1 MNPISDTAYY
11 CCGVRMEDAD
21 RKPSLCDDH
30 FARRFMD
37 ERGMRIYEPFRV
49 EKLPNISNIV
59 RCRVIDDFV
68 RDELQKDP
76 GTRVVTIGAGF
87 DTRPYRLHGGDW
99 TEIDEPQIIQYK
111 NERLPVAECPN
122 PLRRISIHFSAES
135 LAGKLGAVATDKP
148 VVVVM
153 EGVFMY
159 LAPGQIDSTLRD
171 IKSRFPRHLLLCDLM
186 NRAFFEK
193 VGQSVHSKL
202 AAAGAAFT
210 NRPDDPADIFRRN
223 GYMETANVP
232 MFRRA
237 MELGVLWDRARI
249 PAFVARL
256 MLGVLLK
263 ELNGFAVRR
272 FADG

>member
-11 CCGVRMEDAD
+11 CCGVRMEDAE
-21 RKPSLCDDH
+21 RKPSLCNDR

-37 ERGMRIYEPFRV
+37 ERGMRLYEPFRT
-49 EKLPNISNIV
+49 EKLPNVSNAV
-59 RCRVIDDFV
+59 RCRIIDDFV
-68 RDELQKDP
+68 RSELEKEP
-76 GTRVVTIGAGF
+76 GTLVVTIGAGF
-87 DTRPYRLHGGDW
+87 DTRPYRLSGGDW
-99 TEIDEPQIIQYK
+99 IEIDEPQIIQYK

-122 PLRRISIHFSAES
+122 PLRRIAVDFAADL
-135 LAGKLGAVATDKP
+135 LAGKLGAVANDKP

-159 LAPGQIDSTLRD
+159 LEAAQIANTLRD
-171 IKSRFPRHLLLCDLM
+171 IRSRFPRHVLLCDLM

-193 VGQSVHSKL
+193 VAQSVHSKL
-202 AAAGAAFT
+202 AAVGAVFT
-210 NRPDDPADIFRRN
+210 ERPDDPADIFRRN
-223 GYMETANVP
+223 GYVETANVP

-249 PAFVARL
+249 PAIVARL

-272 FADG
+272 FVHG